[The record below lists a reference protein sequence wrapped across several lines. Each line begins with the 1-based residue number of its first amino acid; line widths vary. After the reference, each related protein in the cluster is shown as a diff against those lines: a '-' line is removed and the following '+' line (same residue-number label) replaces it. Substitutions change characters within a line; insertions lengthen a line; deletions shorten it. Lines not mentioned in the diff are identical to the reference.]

1 MKIKR
6 IKKISKNVK
15 KICYVTNFKQP
26 DHFIVSRVQM
36 WVFYSYNFWHHSL
49 RSGSLFLMSSLVS
62 NLYADWSRILM
73 ERQNYEELEQVFHVQ
88 PTTGCLIIHNGILI
102 LGKPWNLSGNQLISC
117 PLESWSNSE
126 TRNSELVF
134 FQKVADLLF

>member
-1 MKIKR
+1 MKYQKMSR
-6 IKKISKNVK
+6 KADSKSEEFQFGL
-15 KICYVTNFKQP
+15 ICYVTNFKQQE
-26 DHFIVSRVQM
+26 HFILSRVQM

-88 PTTGCLIIHNGILI
+88 PTTGCLIIHNWFLI
-102 LGKPWNLSGNQLISC
+102 LGKPWNLSGNQFISC
-117 PLESWSNSE
+117 SLDPFPRLEI
-126 TRNSELVF
+126 F
-134 FQKVADLLF
+134 GLF

>member
-1 MKIKR
+1 
-6 IKKISKNVK
+6 
-15 KICYVTNFKQP
+15 
-26 DHFIVSRVQM
+26 M

-49 RSGSLFLMSSLVS
+49 PSGSLFLMSSLVS

-117 PLESWSNSE
+117 PLES
-126 TRNSELVF
+126 
-134 FQKVADLLF
+134 

>member
-6 IKKISKNVK
+6 IKKISKNIK

-88 PTTGCLIIHNGILI
+88 PTTGCLIIHNGILV
-102 LGKPWNLSGNQLISC
+102 LGKPWICLATNCFLALWNLDPI
-117 PLESWSNSE
+117 PRLEILS
-126 TRNSELVF
+126 RVF

>member
-117 PLESWSNSE
+117 PLDPIPRLEIFGLFSE
-126 TRNSELVF
+126 INVVVF
-134 FQKVADLLF
+134 CIF

>member
-1 MKIKR
+1 M
-6 IKKISKNVK
+6 VVGFF
-15 KICYVTNFKQP
+15 YV
-26 DHFIVSRVQM
+26 V
-36 WVFYSYNFWHHSL
+36 
-49 RSGSLFLMSSLVS
+49 LVS

-117 PLESWSNSE
+117 PLESGSNSE
-126 TRNSELVF
+126 TRNSELLF